1 MTNPPPLTG
10 ATQAVL
16 LTLTS
21 GTATAFE
28 IQKERRMTG
37 DTVSR
42 ALARIVQRGWATYT
56 EAPSAWGHRRRYTI
70 TQAGRVAAMGRDDT
84 TEA

>member
-1 MTNPPPLTG
+1 MTKYQPPTG
-10 ATQAVL
+10 VTQIVL
-16 LTLTS
+16 LTL
-21 GTATAFE
+21 ATGPATVFE
-28 IQKERRMTG
+28 IQKARRLTG

-70 TQAGRVAAMGRDDT
+70 TEAGREAAMGRN
-84 TEA
+84 EQEPS